1 VNIADEKAVEKCRKL
16 FRSSDEPRKIFLV
29 LEPNNERCSPVLDS
43 YQDAPVLNAAP
54 YPVAARES

>member
-29 LEPNNERCSPVLDS
+29 LESNNERCSLFSTVIKMRL
-43 YQDAPVLNAAP
+43 Y
-54 YPVAARES
+54 